1 MDGFRFNDLERMTFV
16 GIYFS
21 AVSCA
26 FSEAVE
32 DIEVT
37 FIPEDGQAFV
47 ALLEQILVSQQSG
60 SGQTHEGQLVH
71 RFKNLDGDEE
81 AAFLVCERLGGIK
94 MTLVSGVEG
103 TDNLSGS
110 ELGGMSVCI
119 SREDTR
125 TLTDAFSSCTSPT
138 N

>member
-71 RFKNLDGDEE
+71 RLVVQQYVNLDQTS
-81 AAFLVCERLGGIK
+81 FLKCFVVFNDLQF
-94 MTLVSGVEG
+94 
-103 TDNLSGS
+103 D
-110 ELGGMSVCI
+110 
-119 SREDTR
+119 
-125 TLTDAFSSCTSPT
+125 
-138 N
+138 